1 MTEDNCTI
9 RKASPADLP
18 RIHGIYAAARQ
29 FMRDHGNFSQWDG
42 EDAPE
47 HLLPG
52 DIEAGNLYV
61 LEENGVIHAA
71 FAFIIGADPCY
82 AVIEQG
88 AWKADTPY
96 AAVHRVASDGTVHNI
111 LGRIMDFAKSKI
123 SHTVSYT
130 HLDVYKRQTQI
141 LNACT
146 LAPLSEAQRLDG
158 LDENETTKRYMH
170 HYNFPSFS
178 VGETKP
184 SRGPGRREIGHGAL
198 AERALVPVLPSEEEF
213 PYAIRTVSC
222 LLYTSGPW
230 PAGPGGE
237 SRQGKK
243 WRVLHREGGKVRKSR
258 TGDRIGRIFG
268 QHKENVPEHVYLL

>member
-1 MTEDNCTI
+1 MTEDNFTV

-88 AWKADTPY
+88 AWKVDTPY
-96 AAVHRVASDGTVHNI
+96 AAVHRVASDGTIKGIFSQIVSFCEAICPELRADTHKDNNVMQHLFEKNGFERCGI
-111 LGRIMDFAKSKI
+111 IYVEDGTARFA
-123 SHTVSYT
+123 Y
-130 HLDVYKRQTQI
+130 
-141 LNACT
+141 
-146 LAPLSEAQRLDG
+146 QRCA
-158 LDENETTKRYMH
+158 R
-170 HYNFPSFS
+170 
-178 VGETKP
+178 
-184 SRGPGRREIGHGAL
+184 
-198 AERALVPVLPSEEEF
+198 
-213 PYAIRTVSC
+213 
-222 LLYTSGPW
+222 
-230 PAGPGGE
+230 
-237 SRQGKK
+237 
-243 WRVLHREGGKVRKSR
+243 
-258 TGDRIGRIFG
+258 
-268 QHKENVPEHVYLL
+268 

>member
-1 MTEDNCTI
+1 MTEDNFTI

-123 SHTVSYT
+123 SHIRIDT
-130 HLDVYKRQTQI
+130 H
-141 LNACT
+141 
-146 LAPLSEAQRLDG
+146 
-158 LDENETTKRYMH
+158 ENNKVMQ
-170 HYNFPSFS
+170 
-178 VGETKP
+178 
-184 SRGPGRREIGHGAL
+184 
-198 AERALVPVLPSEEEF
+198 RALEKRRGSRLSGAGNHDADERHRIDHLVFE
-213 PYAIRTVSC
+213 VSFLHEQ
-222 LLYTSGPW
+222 LLT
-230 PAGPGGE
+230 
-237 SRQGKK
+237 
-243 WRVLHREGGKVRKSR
+243 
-258 TGDRIGRIFG
+258 I
-268 QHKENVPEHVYLL
+268 